1 MTRMKHATSLAT
13 KIGAVSAL
21 SLVVACA
28 AVGPDH
34 VPPERA
40 LPAAWTAAEE
50 GAMTGATAELAAWWR
65 HFEDPVLDELVAR
78 AARGSLDLREALARV
93 REARALRGFAAGER
107 LPTVDGTA
115 GWRRSGESDN
125 TPFGPFV
132 PDHDITSLG
141 FDAAWELDVWGRVR
155 RSVEAADAELA
166 ATVEDARNVAVIVA
180 AEVAREY
187 VDLRSFQRRL
197 ALARTNVELQEQTLA
212 LVRGRFESGLVAE
225 IDVAQARTNVE
236 STRAFVPA
244 LEAGVQISANRIA
257 VLLGEP
263 PGALAELLAAEAPV
277 PVPPLALAVGVPA
290 DLLRRRADVRAAE
303 RFLAAEVARVGVAEA
318 DRYPRL
324 ALLGNIGLAA
334 EDVSDLFDS
343 ESGLFGIGPS
353 LRWTLFD
360 GGRLKARV
368 AAQEART
375 EQALVRWER
384 TLLLALEESEDAMTR
399 FVREQT
405 RRASLLEASTHARLS
420 VELAR
425 TQYTEG
431 LSDFQAVLVSERSL
445 AQLEDELATSEAA
458 VATHVVALY
467 KALGGGWDEG
477 ALGEALEKQ
486 LVGTLAEG

>member
-1 MTRMKHATSLAT
+1 MTRMKHSSSSLFARA
-13 KIGAVSAL
+13 GAASAL
-21 SLVVACA
+21 VLALACS

-34 VPPERA
+34 VAPERA
-40 LPAAWTAAEE
+40 VPAAWTAAD
-50 GAMTGATAELAAWWR
+50 GDALSGATAELTAWWQR
-65 HFEDPVLDELVAR
+65 FDDTVLDELVAR
-78 AARGSLDLREALARV
+78 AVHGSLDLREALARI

-107 LPTVDGTA
+107 FPTVDGTA

-141 FDAAWELDVWGRVR
+141 FDAAWELDLWGRVR

-166 ATVEDARNVAVIVA
+166 ATVEDARFAAVTVA

-187 VDLRSFQRRL
+187 VDLRAFQRRL
-197 ALARTNVELQEQTLA
+197 ALARTNVELQEQTLD

-236 STRAFVPA
+236 STRSFVPA
-244 LEAGVQISANRIA
+244 LEAGVSITANRIA
-257 VLLGEP
+257 VLLGEA
-263 PGALAELLAAEAPV
+263 PGALASLLGTEAPV
-277 PVPPLALAVGVPA
+277 PVPPLAFAVGVPA

-303 RFLAAEVARVGVAEA
+303 RILAAEVARIGVTEAE
-318 DRYPRL
+318 RYPQVS
-324 ALLGNIGLAA
+324 LLGNIGVAA
-334 EDVSDLFDS
+334 EDVDDLFES
-343 ESGLFGIGPS
+343 ASGLFGIGPS

-360 GGRLKARV
+360 GGRLRARV

-384 TLLLALEESEDAMTR
+384 TVLLALEESEDAMTR
-399 FVREQT
+399 FVREQS
-405 RRASLLEASTHARLS
+405 RRASLLEAAAQARLS

-425 TQYTEG
+425 SQYTEG

-445 AQLEDELATSEAA
+445 AELEDALASSEAA
-458 VATHVVALY
+458 VATHLVALY
-467 KALGGGWDEG
+467 KALGGGWEEGPLAESLAG
-477 ALGEALEKQ
+477 ALA
-486 LVGTLAEG
+486 AR